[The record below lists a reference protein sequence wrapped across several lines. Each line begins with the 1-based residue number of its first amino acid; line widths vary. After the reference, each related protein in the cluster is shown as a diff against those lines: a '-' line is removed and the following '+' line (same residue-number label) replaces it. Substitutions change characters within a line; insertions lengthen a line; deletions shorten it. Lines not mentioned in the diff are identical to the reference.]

1 MAWFYADGGR
11 QVGPLEDAALDELV
25 RTGVV
30 RDDTL
35 VWREGMPNWQPLS
48 VARPRVTPPVA
59 VSMPPAAQSVPPAAT
74 PMEATGFCSNC
85 GRPLQPGQ
93 TVRVGNTV
101 MCSNCGPSFGQP
113 TSAYAQPA
121 PTGFPGQPA
130 VWANRAIGYIIDS
143 LFVVVAMAAIYAV
156 GIPVFSSIAGLGG
169 LAGSQGLN
177 GLGAVGSSIGVFGC
191 CCMLALGPVAT
202 ILVGLYN
209 KVHLVSQRGYSVGQG
224 VMKIKIVDGNGNLL
238 TFQTALI
245 RLLAQAG
252 LSFIPFLG
260 AVDLLWPLWDAQR
273 QTLHDKAVGSFAI
286 NDPAR
291 Q

>member
-1 MAWFYADGGR
+1 
-11 QVGPLEDAALDELV
+11 
-25 RTGVV
+25 
-30 RDDTL
+30 
-35 VWREGMPNWQPLS
+35 
-48 VARPRVTPPVA
+48 
-59 VSMPPAAQSVPPAAT
+59 
-74 PMEATGFCSNC
+74 MEATGFCSNC

-93 TVRVGNTV
+93 TVQVGNAV
-101 MCSNCGPSFGQP
+101 VCSNCAPSFGHAP
-113 TSAYAQPA
+113 SAYTPH

-143 LFVVVAMAAIYAV
+143 LFVGAAMAIVYAI
-156 GIPVFSSIAGLGG
+156 GISVFGSLAGLGG
-169 LAGSQGLN
+169 TFNSQGLA
-177 GLGAVGSSIGVFGC
+177 GLGAMGC
-191 CCMLALGPVAT
+191 CCMLALVPVST

-260 AVDLLWPLWDAQR
+260 AIDLLWPLWDAQR